1 MIEREVIVV
10 GGGPAGSSAAWALK
24 RDGVDCLVLDRENF
38 PREKLCAGWITPQVL
53 TDLEF
58 EPTDYPHR
66 FLTFEALNV
75 SIKGLRVTLRSPQH
89 SVRRYELDAWL
100 LDRSG
105 AERARHNVRHIVEA
119 DAGYVVDGKYRCR
132 YLVGAGGTRCPVF
145 REIFRPVHPRPSALQ
160 AVTLEREFPCEWHDG
175 NCHLWFFDHGLPGY
189 GWYVPKADG
198 YLNVG
203 VGGMA
208 AKLKQRGDDIRSHWQ
223 HLVDRLLRQGLIA
236 EAPEPPSGY
245 SYFLRARSD
254 LGRCGNA
261 FVAGDAAGLATRDMC
276 EGIGPAVRTGLRA
289 ARAIS
294 GGDPY
299 DMTDVAP
306 FTSGNPLVRKGL
318 EAMMAGR
325 RY

>member
-1 MIEREVIVV
+1 MKILDTTFVRSQFPAFSEASLDGWAFFENAGGSYVCRQVIERLQSYYTRTKVQPYYPY
-10 GGGPAGSSAAWALK
+10 PASEAAGAAM
-24 RDGVDCLVLDRENF
+24 DE
-38 PREKLCAGWITPQVL
+38 
-53 TDLEF
+53 
-58 EPTDYPHR
+58 
-66 FLTFEALNV
+66 
-75 SIKGLRVTLRSPQH
+75 S
-89 SVRRYELDAWL
+89 YERMA
-100 LDRSG
+100 
-105 AERARHNVRHIVEA
+105 
-119 DAGYVVDGKYRCR
+119 
-132 YLVGAGGTRCPVF
+132 
-145 REIFRPVHPRPSALQ
+145 
-160 AVTLEREFPCEWHDG
+160 
-175 NCHLWFFDHGLPGY
+175 
-189 GWYVPKADG
+189 G

-208 AKLKQRGDDIRSHWQ
+208 AKLKQRGYDIRSHWQ

-299 DMTDVAP
+299 DMADVAP
-306 FTSGNPLVRKGL
+306 FTSGNLLVKKGL
-318 EAMMAGR
+318 EAMIAGR
-325 RY
+325 RH